1 MVDGAFIERRLVRR
15 SWSSRVRA
23 SLKTQILAFAGSAVF
38 SASPLW
44 AATSNLADT
53 IRETKE
59 VINES
64 ESERRRVLGSLYAIN
79 VRMKKISSDKGKL
92 TDDLIQSQ
100 DAVETVVGAIS
111 NLETQIVKQRA
122 ALKIR
127 LRALYKISGESFV
140 GAVFSTTNA
149 YEFDSTLRNL
159 KIISDKDF
167 QTIRLYRENL
177 TRLAQQRK
185 KLKSQVERL
194 LLVEKRIKKQEVLL
208 AQEHTAKSALAA
220 TIEKDTRKRM
230 SEIKRLRQRY
240 TVADTEIA
248 HLLKPSIYEKKGS
261 LAAPVA
267 VGTIAKDFGLRID
280 DKFKFKM
287 SHKGWQISVNPQT
300 PVVATD
306 EGSVVFAGPL
316 DGYGSTLIL
325 DHGDHYYSIYSGL
338 SSMKSKVGDE
348 LSRNQTLGL
357 ADVGIYF
364 EIRHFSEPENPAS
377 WISAKSSLLTR
388 KIRQSLDDT
397 SFEKQQARATFE

>member
-1 MVDGAFIERRLVRR
+1 MRFKWVGALILFVALGVIGP
-15 SWSSRVRA
+15 SNSRA
-23 SLKTQILAFAGSAVF
+23 IAPS
-38 SASPLW
+38 
-44 AATSNLADT
+44 LADT

-64 ESERRRVLGSLYAIN
+64 ESERRRLLGSLYAIN

-100 DAVETVVGAIS
+100 DAVETVVTAITA
-111 NLETQIVKQRA
+111 LELQIAKQRS
-122 ALKIR
+122 ALKVR

-159 KIISDKDF
+159 KIISDKDYLA
-167 QTIRLYRENL
+167 IRLYRENL
-177 TRLAQQRK
+177 NRLAHQRK

-220 TIEKDTRKRM
+220 TIEKETRKRM
-230 SEIKRLRQRY
+230 SEIKRLRQKHSA
-240 TVADTEIA
+240 TDTEIA

-267 VGTIAKDFGLRID
+267 SGSIAKDFGLRVD
-280 DKFKFKM
+280 EKFKFKM
-287 SHKGWQISVNPQT
+287 SHKGWQISVVPQT

-306 EGSVVFAGPL
+306 EGTVVFAGAL
-316 DGYGSTLIL
+316 EGYGRALIL

-338 SSMKSKVGDE
+338 SLIKARVGDE

-357 ADVGIYF
+357 ADVGLYF

-377 WISAKSSLLTR
+377 WISAKSSLLTQ
-388 KIRQSLDDT
+388 KIGPLDT